1 MAGVMATGTVA
12 ISWHTGRG
20 DQEAATAPIEAR
32 PMNPASEAPLASLID
47 LATLRRL
54 LDDFTALIRIPTA
67 LLDLE
72 GNILQAAGWQKACT
86 GFHRTVAASC
96 ANCTESDLFLAGHL
110 QKGEYVDYK
119 CKNGLWDVV
128 TPIFVGKEH
137 LGNLYCGQF
146 FYDDDEIGRA
156 HV

>member
-1 MAGVMATGTVA
+1 M
-12 ISWHTGRG
+12 
-20 DQEAATAPIEAR
+20 
-32 PMNPASEAPLASLID
+32 
-47 LATLRRL
+47 
-54 LDDFTALIRIPTA
+54 
-67 LLDLE
+67 
-72 GNILQAAGWQKACT
+72 
-86 GFHRTVAASC
+86 
-96 ANCTESDLFLAGHL
+96 LFRSHL

-146 FYDDDEIGRA
+146 FYDDDEIDEDFFTAQAARFGYDQAAYLAAIRAIPRFSREYVRQVMALIVELASYLSHLSLTNLRLGESRSQMEVLLNTLPDKIWVKNAEGVFLACNRAFERMLGASEIGRA